1 MKVMLFPPENRV
13 IYENVK
19 KYDKNG
25 QVTDDDI
32 RRRMRFASGI
42 TKTTHI
48 HSESVILIDFP
59 GQ

>member
-1 MKVMLFPPENRV
+1 
-13 IYENVK
+13 VK

-42 TKTTHI
+42 SKTTHI
-48 HSESVILIDFP
+48 HSESVILSRQNYTKLHP
-59 GQ
+59 RLS